1 MYTVYMYLISPVIFT
16 KITIYWQCSLTNTFM
31 YIHVRVYRIL
41 CLQVKID
48 WEAIRAKIEKEE
60 EKVLQ

>member
-1 MYTVYMYLISPVIFT
+1 VGCPETVEKFVEC
-16 KITIYWQCSLTNTFM
+16 KGK
-31 YIHVRVYRIL
+31 
-41 CLQVKID
+41 VKID